1 MCVCLFIFVYFTV
14 SFLKKKKKK
23 EGKKS
28 KQINSLLFLD
38 EKVARILPLDLVDEQ
53 LQGESSAY
61 F

>member
-14 SFLKKKKKK
+14 SFLKEKKK

>member
-14 SFLKKKKKK
+14 SFLKKKKK